1 MFKNNNSIR
10 RRIKPSGERERRR
23 TMEEYKIGN
32 ATVRIHGTVNKE
44 KVETATTE
52 FLKEVERRKK
62 KAKKQEVEKGA

>member
-1 MFKNNNSIR
+1 
-10 RRIKPSGERERRR
+10 
-23 TMEEYKIGN
+23 MEEYKIGN